1 MSPKLSLVTSNPTID
16 LPDGSKSD
24 LMKELSLI
32 GNAPSA
38 ADAELE
44 ELAEKALEAQQA
56 AKDAALEYKSAEDAF
71 RKALEAAGKLD
82 KDTKAVGIVRTVIYP
97 TKRFD
102 EETARGILTK
112 KLAKECEKT
121 VLDSAKVKA
130 NVSPAV
136 YESMQVTTGMTLKI
150 SLDKEQ
156 A

>member
-1 MSPKLSLVTSNPTID
+1 MSKLFLVTSPAAAAT
-16 LPDGSKSD
+16 
-24 LMKELSLI
+24 
-32 GNAPSA
+32 APSQSEVEYLLERLAEDALA
-38 ADAELE
+38 AQQ
-44 ELAEKALEAQQA
+44 AEKAATLA
-56 AKDAALEYKSAEDAF
+56 AKSATEAF
-71 RKALEAAGKLD
+71 RKALDAAGKLNAD
-82 KDTKAVGIVRTVIYP
+82 NKAVGIVRTVIYP

-121 VLDSAKVKA
+121 VLDTAKVKA